1 MVYVL
6 LGRLPVSCTFSN
18 ACVLLLRAWSW
29 ATSDPWAPLTR
40 VDGRAC
46 RGGRSPLW
54 LPPQPVCVQRA
65 CVRVARRIP
74 MHPCPFLLLA
84 LVLFRFSHPAAVRLQ
99 KQSRTRLPDR
109 SVAESHS
116 RGGRGRPHDAG
127 CRNKTAAA
135 PERNICAAASTGS
148 PQQHM
153 DGRRMEWKDR

>member
-74 MHPCPFLLLA
+74 MHPCPFLLHA
-84 LVLFRFSHPAAVRLQ
+84 LVLFPPRRSPSAEAAARGCPATVGRRIPPTRWPRPPARC
-99 KQSRTRLPDR
+99 RTPQQN
-109 SVAESHS
+109 S
-116 RGGRGRPHDAG
+116 RG
-127 CRNKTAAA
+127 
-135 PERNICAAASTGS
+135 
-148 PQQHM
+148 
-153 DGRRMEWKDR
+153 DR